1 MIDILAT
8 TAPTYAIILFGYVL
22 GRLRIFSAVE
32 FRALGRFVVGV
43 AAPALLFTALSQ
55 LPIAA
60 ILQGS
65 FLAAYAAASLA
76 VFGIGAA
83 DARFGRRQGM
93 PVAALTGLGM
103 SSSNSV
109 MIGYPIA
116 QQVIGDPAAIALAMC
131 VIVENLLMQP
141 LMVAVAGLGARDDSG
156 WRRVAGRALLRF
168 ATNPFVVGSVAGALV
183 SCLQVPLPEVVRRTI
198 GMLGTVT
205 APAALFVIGGS
216 LVGLHLEGKLRD
228 VARIAAGKLVAHPL
242 CVFGAMLLVQDVDPA
257 LRVGAVLIASAPMLS
272 IYPIWGQRFGE
283 EKFCAAALLGT
294 TIGSFATV
302 SAVLLVVR

>member
-22 GRLRIFSAVE
+22 GRQGVFSAAE

-76 VFGIGAA
+76 IFAIGAA
-83 DARFGRRQGM
+83 YARFGRGQGL

-109 MIGYPIA
+109 VIGYPSS
-116 QQVIGDPAAIALAMC
+116 QQVIGDPAASALAMC
-131 VIVENLLMQP
+131 VIVENLLM
-141 LMVAVAGLGARDDSG
+141 
-156 WRRVAGRALLRF
+156 
-168 ATNPFVVGSVAGALV
+168 
-183 SCLQVPLPEVVRRTI
+183 
-198 GMLGTVT
+198 
-205 APAALFVIGGS
+205 
-216 LVGLHLEGKLRD
+216 
-228 VARIAAGKLVAHPL
+228 
-242 CVFGAMLLVQDVDPA
+242 
-257 LRVGAVLIASAPMLS
+257 
-272 IYPIWGQRFGE
+272 
-283 EKFCAAALLGT
+283 
-294 TIGSFATV
+294 
-302 SAVLLVVR
+302 